1 MKAENIRHVAA
12 IGAGR
17 MGRGIAHVFAFA
29 GYHVTLA
36 DLKPRSDEEHLAILA
51 AAREEIA
58 LNLTA
63 LAEFGAF
70 DGALIASMM
79 DRIHFTSNLEDLSHI
94 AVSYT
99 HLTLPTKA

>member
-1 MKAENIRHVAA
+1 MKAEDIRHVAA

-58 LNLTA
+58 LNLHFSVSSTA
-63 LAEFGAF
+63 SRRMSFSLAIF
-70 DGALIASMM
+70 ASLLTRMPSSIQ
-79 DRIHFTSNLEDLSHI
+79 RSFQRH
-94 AVSYT
+94 VSG
-99 HLTLPTKA
+99 